1 MRNRFVHRLHQI
13 IARLSIVAIVPF
25 SLVAREAPNELRTKR
40 DEQSV
45 SLKVQVR
52 NPSGQPIPNVCVVT
66 FNETTN
72 IILHDTLIQGG
83 GKRLFSDDR
92 GFISLPLETENFG
105 LMISIEA
112 GFCLGQTRDLTNN
125 PVLVVKPWGC
135 IKGLRRSRAAQPS
148 G

>member
-40 DEQSV
+40 HEQSV
-45 SLKVQVR
+45 TLKVQLR

-92 GFISLPLETENFG
+92 GFISLPLE
-105 LMISIEA
+105 
-112 GFCLGQTRDLTNN
+112 
-125 PVLVVKPWGC
+125 
-135 IKGLRRSRAAQPS
+135 
-148 G
+148 